1 MRRSNGYSGQ
11 CMFLSSR
18 VCCLNNFVASVPVMV
33 LRNNKKISIKNQ
45 FMLLP
50 LCMER
55 NSNLLKL
62 IDFKNLSG

>member
-33 LRNNKKISIKNQ
+33 LRNNKKISMKTS
-45 FMLLP
+45 
-50 LCMER
+50 LCGYR
-55 NSNLLKL
+55 GAWNATVICLNCYGA
-62 IDFKNLSG
+62 IR